1 MRTAFIK
8 QLTEEATLNNKIF
21 LIVGDLGFNVVEEF
35 SSLFPDRFLNAG
47 VAEQNMTGIASG
59 LAMEGYNVYI
69 YSIGNFPTLRC
80 MEQIRYDIAYHHL
93 PVKIVAVGGG
103 YAYGPLG
110 ASHHA
115 TEELGMLRTIPNMI
129 VAAPGDPIETKAL
142 TSLSVNVTSPM
153 YIRLGKAGE
162 SVVHNKEINKLSIGQ
177 ILTLKKSPDS
187 KIMILTTGSMLNYA
201 MQFVERNKLNCSVY
215 SCPFVKPINNNQLKL
230 IVERY
235 SKIII
240 LEEHQQ
246 SAGFGSAIIEQVND
260 LYANQLLK
268 KYPFI
273 FRRAINDRFYNIS
286 GSQSYLRE
294 HAEIALRIEDFTI
307 NHTQS

>member
-8 QLTEEATLNNKIF
+8 QLIEEAKHNDKIF
-21 LIVGDLGFNVVEEF
+21 LVVGDLGFSVVEEF
-35 SSLFPDRFLNAG
+35 SSLFPERFLNAG

-59 LAMEGYNVYI
+59 LAIEGYNVYI

-80 MEQIRYDIAYHHL
+80 MEQIRYDIAYHNL

-115 TEELGMLRTIPNMI
+115 TEELGMMRTIPNMI
-129 VAAPGDPIETKAL
+129 VTAPGDPVETKAL
-142 TSLSVNVTSPM
+142 ISLSVNVTSSM

-162 SVVHNKEINKLSIGQ
+162 VIVHNDDINTLTIGQ
-177 ILTLKKSPDS
+177 ILAIDESQDS
-187 KIMILTTGSMLNYA
+187 QIAILSTGSMLNYA
-201 MQFVERNKLNCSVY
+201 MQFVKQNNINCSVY
-215 SCPFVKPINNNQLKL
+215 SCLFVKPIDNNQLRT
-230 IVERY
+230 IVEKY

-246 SAGFGSAIIEQVND
+246 SAGFSSAITEQVND
-260 LYANQLLK
+260 LYAKQLLR

-273 FRRAINDRFYNIS
+273 FRRAINDCFYNIS
-286 GSQSYLRE
+286 GSQSYLRGL
-294 HAEIALRIEDFTI
+294 AGITLQVQDFTDNNI
-307 NHTQS
+307 EV